1 MKRFVILAALL
12 PMTIFGTVSVNG
24 EWKAT
29 VPATNTQTHTKHPI
43 GIYAKLSESNGQL
56 TGTAGTQ
63 NRMVPIQNA
72 SISGST
78 ITFSINEEKVD
89 KPRPV
94 RLTTFTLTQSGA
106 DLVGTIVLFDHERLN
121 VTMTP
126 VSSKP

>member
-1 MKRFVILAALL
+1 MKRFAILAALL
-12 PMTIFGTVSVNG
+12 PMTIFGTVTING

-29 VPATNTQTHTKHPI
+29 VPAGNPQTHKVNPI

-78 ITFSINEEKVD
+78 ITFSISEEKVS
-89 KPRPV
+89 KPQPT
-94 RLTTFTLTQSGA
+94 RLTTFTLTPSGA
-106 DLVGTIVLFDHERLN
+106 DLVGPPCFSITR
-121 VTMTP
+121 
-126 VSSKP
+126 SSM